1 MSCILAAALMRA
13 IHSLRISLFNC
24 LRLINEYLRECITCS
39 LAVRYRRCLL
49 PVSNLDVDTREKLA
63 LDVRKILKEKQ
74 LSAILVTHNQAE
86 AFAFA
91 DKIGIIMEGKLL
103 QWSGAQDLIKNPN
116 SAIVSDYIRRDAV
129 AAYHEMLNSLE

>member
-1 MSCILAAALMRA
+1 M
-13 IHSLRISLFNC
+13 
-24 LRLINEYLRECITCS
+24 
-39 LAVRYRRCLL
+39 
-49 PVSNLDVDTREKLA
+49 
-63 LDVRKILKEKQ
+63 
-74 LSAILVTHNQAE
+74 THNQAE